1 MPVTLHLKLN
11 TISIENENLKRIE
24 ITRILNNEKNM
35 AGKINVISED

>member
-11 TISIENENLKRIE
+11 TISIEKENLKRIE

-35 AGKINVISED
+35 PGKINVISQD

>member
-11 TISIENENLKRIE
+11 TIPIENENLKRIE

-35 AGKINVISED
+35 ARKMNVISQD